1 MDAETR
7 AEPTCNVLPGWENIY
22 EKSLDCVH
30 CGLCL
35 NACPTYR
42 ETGSEVSSPR
52 GRVFLMRGAAEGRLP
67 LAGVLAEEAYQCL
80 GCRACETA
88 CPSGVHYG
96 AMVEQVRYEVERAG
110 LRSGFGR
117 WLEGRALRDLVPH
130 PRRLAFAFDLLS
142 LAERL
147 RLDRLLLPLLPRSAR
162 ETRALVPRVPPR
174 HERAVL
180 PELVPARGERRGRVG
195 FLVGCVMPQLFG
207 AVNAATVRVL
217 TANGFD
223 VVVPR
228 DQGCCGALHAHA
240 GDADGAAQLARRN
253 ARAFAAASVDA
264 VVVNSAGCG
273 AAMRDAAQ
281 WLPGEG
287 EVLAA
292 SVQDVSELLD
302 AAGLRAPGGRIDAS
316 VCYDDPCHLAHGQ
329 RVTAPP
335 RRLLAQIPG
344 LRLLEHYE
352 PGACC
357 GAAGIYNITHPSMA
371 RAVLDRKMNS
381 LGAVDPDLIAS
392 GNPGCMMQL
401 RAGVRRAGLRARV
414 VHPVELLDA
423 AYRGAAVTE
432 P

>member
-1 MDAETR
+1 
-7 AEPTCNVLPGWENIY
+7 V
-22 EKSLDCVH
+22 
-30 CGLCL
+30 
-35 NACPTYR
+35 
-42 ETGSEVSSPR
+42 
-52 GRVFLMRGAAEGRLP
+52 
-67 LAGVLAEEAYQCL
+67 
-80 GCRACETA
+80 
-88 CPSGVHYG
+88 
-96 AMVEQVRYEVERAG
+96 
-110 LRSGFGR
+110 
-117 WLEGRALRDLVPH
+117 
-130 PRRLAFAFDLLS
+130 
-142 LAERL
+142 
-147 RLDRLLLPLLPRSAR
+147 
-162 ETRALVPRVPPR
+162 
-174 HERAVL
+174 
-180 PELVPARGERRGRVG
+180 
-195 FLVGCVMPQLFG
+195 
-207 AVNAATVRVL
+207 
-217 TANGFD
+217 
-223 VVVPR
+223 
-228 DQGCCGALHAHA
+228 
-240 GDADGAAQLARRN
+240 QLARRN

-329 RVTAPP
+329 RVTV
-335 RRLLAQIPG
+335 
-344 LRLLEHYE
+344 LEHYE

-432 P
+432 S